1 MSTLLKALARR
12 KKTYTQ
18 DFRDNSSSLSRNVTD
33 NNADSS
39 NSSSNNT
46 KRNSCDLTQLQLNQ
60 DDLRRQSQ
68 PASTSITSS
77 PNNSQLTFLD
87 NKKQRDGGFVV
98 SPNNN
103 NNNNNNKSPLKDM
116 VSKLSQRKMSLL
128 GDFKGGSTLIKV
140 NLVERPEDNRIIV
153 SLTIVD
159 EDVNAAAYEAICSG
173 EWQVALGLLQD
184 KSILVN
190 LVHGPEQETLLHR
203 AAGLNAVSIIE
214 KLIDRGANVESRDK
228 SERTPLHVAC
238 FNGAR
243 DVVLLLCAL
252 GCKVNTKDA
261 YGYSPLYL
269 SLKQHHFMITSDLLL
284 FGADIN
290 FKRDTGMTIL
300 HECCFLSDMEM
311 LSFLLNVDQNR
322 PILKWNYKDAHG
334 YSPLFRS
341 AEKATPKFILTLIL
355 SKSNLYTSGSH
366 ISNNRQQNQQGS
378 NVTSQQID
386 LGIHDEMGRNL
397 FHHLCLEK
405 RSDVY
410 VLLYNEF
417 LTKTSEAIIFKRLL
431 TEMDLRGF
439 IPLHYAILKNDI
451 ETLQNCEDFA
461 LLLSCDLLQTGKFPN
476 LYEFSCNTGDTMLKE
491 YRKLDMNDPQRT
503 KLKKDIESNVAIR
516 KIMKKYKIASTP
528 VNL

>member
-1 MSTLLKALARR
+1 MSTLLKALSRR

-18 DFRDNSSSLSRNVTD
+18 DFRDNSSTLPRNVGEKPGDNTD
-33 NNADSS
+33 AS
-39 NSSSNNT
+39 NSSSNST
-46 KRNSCDLTQLQLNQ
+46 KRNSFDLTQLQLNQ

-68 PASTSITSS
+68 PASPLITSS
-77 PNNSQLTFLD
+77 PNSSQLTVLD
-87 NKKQRDGGFVV
+87 NKKQRDGGHIVP
-98 SPNNN
+98 PNNS
-103 NNNNNNKSPLKDM
+103 NNNKSPLKEM
-116 VSKLSQRKMSLL
+116 VSKLSQRKLSLL
-128 GDFKGGSTLIKV
+128 ADFKGDSNLIKV
-140 NLVERPEDNRIIV
+140 HLVESPEDHRIIV
-153 SLTIVD
+153 SLTILD
-159 EDVNAAAYEAICSG
+159 EDVNTATYEAICSG

-184 KSILVN
+184 KSVLVN

-203 AAGLNAVSIIE
+203 AAALNAVSIIE
-214 KLIDRGANVESRDK
+214 KLIERGANVESRDK

-269 SLKQHHFMITSDLLL
+269 SLKQHHFTITSDLLL

-311 LSFLLNVDQNR
+311 LSFLLSVDQNR

-334 YSPLFRS
+334 YSPLLRS
-341 AEKATPKFILTLIL
+341 AEKATSKFILTLIL
-355 SKSNLYTSGSH
+355 SKSNLYTGGSYV
-366 ISNNRQQNQQGS
+366 NNNHQQHQQGT
-378 NVTSQQID
+378 VTSQQID

-417 LTKTSEAIIFKRLL
+417 LSKTSEAFIFKRLL
-431 TEMDLRGF
+431 TETDLRGF

-476 LYEFSCNTGDTMLKE
+476 LYEFSCTTGDTMLKQ
-491 YRKLDMNDPQRT
+491 YRKLDMNDPQRIE
-503 KLKKDIESNVAIR
+503 LKKDIENNVTIR
-516 KIMKKYKIASTP
+516 KIMKKYQIAVTP